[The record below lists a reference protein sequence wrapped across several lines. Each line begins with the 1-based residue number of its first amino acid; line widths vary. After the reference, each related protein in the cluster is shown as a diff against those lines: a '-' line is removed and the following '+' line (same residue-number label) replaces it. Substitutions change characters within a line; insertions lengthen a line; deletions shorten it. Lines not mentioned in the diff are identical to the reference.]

1 MFFCFVGGGFFA
13 SQMCL
18 SLHRSGSGAGGL
30 AHPGGEAAAAAEL
43 RPRQPGAGAGD
54 QRALEETP
62 GQDRSGHQP
71 T

>member
-1 MFFCFVGGGFFA
+1 
-13 SQMCL
+13 MCL

-30 AHPGGEAAAAAEL
+30 AHPGGEAAAAAEF

-54 QRALEETP
+54 QQALEETP